1 MQNTAIAPSLYLNSQ
16 QHLSTALIALHVVSL
31 SLISGLCNSRCSYPA
46 GVSFTSVVAPLSSVA
61 VAVFALLARLLE
73 APIPRHCLLLLG
85 GRWVGRARSCGLG
98 RKGRGRCSALGEGQW
113 ARRRAARS
121 GCWRR
126 WCCPLL
132 LWLLLLV
139 LLVLL
144 VLWLLVLLL
153 LVLVLMLLLL
163 VILLLLLLIL
173 MPLKLS
179 HVLSRVR
186 PPPRLLTAN
195 TTTITITTTTT
206 TITKVVVAVVV
217 SGA

>member
-153 LVLVLMLLLL
+153 LVLVLWLLLLCLLLL
-163 VILLLLLLIL
+163 VVVGIS
-173 MPLKLS
+173 PFPALS
-179 HVLSRVR
+179 TLSATFAA
-186 PPPRLLTAN
+186 TAVVVVV
-195 TTTITITTTTT
+195 
-206 TITKVVVAVVV
+206 VVVAAAVVLKRLGPKRV
-217 SGA
+217 HVLLPLV